1 MLSITTYIVAVAGV
15 TLALGDGAYAHKSN
29 EHSGFECYRN
39 GHRLYLPAGFKY
51 PRQAWPSWGIT
62 CREPK
67 PERIEGIATTAAGLE
82 ERPAEWCGWWM
93 RQHLG
98 GNFGPEYNVARN
110 WLNIGYPLPGPRPG
124 ALGIK
129 EHHVFQVVRV
139 IGPDQVL
146 AISGNDHNAVRT
158 RIRSTSGVIGW
169 RDVSGGRTPTKQQ
182 DVRVIGDSTAAT
194 RQVTIETPP
203 DGDY

>member
-1 MLSITTYIVAVAGV
+1 MLSITKYIVAVAAV
-15 TLALGDGAYAHKSN
+15 TLAVGNGAYAHRSDR
-29 EHSGFECYRN
+29 HSGAECYRN
-39 GHRLYLPAGFKY
+39 GHRLYVPNGLNY
-51 PRQAWPSWGIT
+51 PRQAWASWGIT
-62 CREPK
+62 CRAPK
-67 PERIEGIATTAAGLE
+67 PEGIEGIGTTAAGLE

-110 WLNIGYPLPGPRPG
+110 WLNVGYPLPGPRPG

-139 IGPDQVL
+139 VGPDQVL

-169 RDVSGGRTPTKQQ
+169 RDVAERRSPSKQQ

-194 RQVTIETPP
+194 RQVTIGTPP